1 MNIIFVHK
9 LDGAFVMVSL
19 FNDLKEFLVF
29 RTVFLTSHQR
39 GDGPYSLYKVIKA
52 GRQCFLEEKR
62 NDLSQ

>member
-1 MNIIFVHK
+1 
-9 LDGAFVMVSL
+9 MVSL
-19 FNDLKEFLVF
+19 LNDLKEFLVF